1 MHILLGIVLG
11 IGLTFVGL
19 IGWIGYIERDS
30 MREYR
35 ADPHLTD

>member
-19 IGWIGYIERDS
+19 IGWVGYLERDS
-30 MREYR
+30 TREY
-35 ADPHLTD
+35 HTDR